1 MITSIG
7 RFAAK
12 SSMIS
17 VALAMTTGAVHAQ
30 SAPAKPAA
38 NQSDAEAT
46 KEIVVTGSSI
56 KGVAPVG
63 SNLTTVGR
71 AQLDALGV
79 QTVQQILKTVPAV
92 VGINSPGQGG
102 FGSFDGSGT
111 NAPTIHSL
119 GASASNSTLILI
131 NGHRLP
137 TTGVNHVL
145 ADPNIVPTNMLE
157 RVEVLADGASSV
169 YGSDAVAG
177 VVNFIT
183 RRNVKGIE
191 ASVQKGFG
199 KQYGTFSADVLFG
212 TKWDTGSVTAA
223 YTYSTR
229 DSLNAGDRA
238 FTTPNHIAQGGTNQQ
253 GLNTCSPAVITTGGN
268 AYFSPYTAAGFST
281 SVRTG
286 AGAFDPF
293 LANAQASTLS
303 SCDIRST
310 WDLIP
315 SEKRHNAMVS
325 IRQEVGDK
333 LTLTA
338 DFIYAKRVDR
348 QNISR
353 GQISGGT
360 IFGPAATAAVLNG
373 SSINPFFVLPTG
385 VAATTASETINF
397 DADSLLGPGAHIDGK
412 AETLYGR
419 FDAVY
424 KIAAHWNA
432 NVGLMVGTDTSR
444 LDTIG
449 QLCGSCANLA
459 LNGKTSAPINGVNTT
474 ANLVLTTANAL
485 DPFGNSTS
493 AATKAFL
500 TDSYQFTNTKQ
511 NITDIYAKI
520 DGDLF
525 QLPAGSVKIA
535 VGGEYLKYT
544 ISQDKVFPTNLGP
557 SSTNSGL
564 IHLDYNRDVKSAYA
578 ELFLPLVGP
587 EQNIPGVRKFDVNVS
602 GRYDKYSDFGDTS
615 NPKVAANWEVVKGF
629 KFRGNWGKSFV
640 APALTSRGANAA
652 GQTAESSFGNA
663 SPGLG
668 SFSVPYASF
677 PTAATVP
684 GCPAAPATSCTFN
697 AAGGIAGLAI
707 AGGNANLKPQKGTAW
722 SIGADFTPDFAPGL
736 RISATYWSNKLTGGI
751 TAPAPSLAINAAD
764 LSSLLQIYPAG
775 ATAAQIAAA
784 GAGLPAGTAN
794 PTTPVYFIYNF
805 TQNNV
810 VNLDVAGIDF
820 DASYRLNT
828 SNAGK
833 FTFGVGFTRKT
844 KFNASNGAQ
853 GAVFDALGTAGVFTT
868 FQAIKLEGRANVGWD
883 YKGFDANVYVNYT
896 GDYINRGIGV
906 LQNAVVRSAAGV
918 AISGGDPVNSFT
930 TVDLN
935 VSYKL
940 QDIGFLKSA
949 QLFADVTN
957 LFDKAPPFVNVYGIN
972 GGSGYDGLNGNPIGR
987 VITIGLRTKF

>member
-1 MITSIG
+1 MKRESEMTISIS

-12 SSMIS
+12 TSMIS
-17 VALAMTTGAVHAQ
+17 VTLAMMAGAAHAQ
-30 SAPAKPAA
+30 TAPAKPAA
-38 NQSDAEAT
+38 TQADDT
-46 KEIVVTGSSI
+46 KDIIVTGSSL

-63 SNLTTVGR
+63 SNLTTVSR
-71 AQLDALGV
+71 VQLDSLGV

-92 VGINSPGQGG
+92 VGLNSPGQGG
-102 FGSFDGSGT
+102 FGSFDGSGS

-145 ADPNIVPTNMLE
+145 ADPNIIPTNMLE

-183 RRNVKGIE
+183 RRNVKGLE
-191 ASVQKGFG
+191 TSVQKGFG
-199 KQYGTFSADVLFG
+199 NQYGTFNADVLYG

-223 YTYSTR
+223 YTYSYR
-229 DSLNAGDRA
+229 QNLNAGDRA
-238 FTTPNHIAQGGTNQQ
+238 FTAANHTAQGGTNQQ
-253 GLNTCSPAVITTGGN
+253 NINTCSPAVITTGGN

-281 SVRTG
+281 A
-286 AGAFDPF
+286 AGVFPAPSA
-293 LANAQASTLS
+293 ANAQASTLS
-303 SCDIRST
+303 SCDARKS

-315 SEKRHNAMVS
+315 SEKRHNAMIS
-325 IRQEVGDK
+325 IRQEIGDK
-333 LTLTA
+333 LTVTG
-338 DFIYAKRVDR
+338 DVIYAKRVDR

-353 GQISGGT
+353 GQISGAT
-360 IFGPAATAAVLNG
+360 IYG
-373 SSINPFFVLPTG
+373 SGAPVGNSNNPFFVAPTG
-385 VAATTASETINF
+385 LTNTSEQISF

-424 KIAAHWNA
+424 KITDRWNL
-432 NVGLMVGTDTSR
+432 NVGAVFGTDTSR

-449 QLCGSCANLA
+449 QLCGSCVNLA

-485 DPFGNSTS
+485 DPFGNGTS

-511 NITDIYAKI
+511 NITDIYAKV

-578 ELFLPLVGP
+578 ELFLPLIGP

-663 SPGLG
+663 SPALG

-677 PTAATVP
+677 PSAATVP
-684 GCPAAPATSCTFN
+684 GCVATATSCTFN

-722 SIGADFTPDFAPGL
+722 SLGADFTPDFAPGL
-736 RISATYWSNKLTGGI
+736 RISATYWSNKLSGGI

-764 LSSLLQIYPAG
+764 LSSLLQIFPAG

-784 GAGLPAGTAN
+784 GAGLPAGAAN

-844 KFNASNGAQ
+844 KFNASNGSQ

-868 FQAIKLEGRANVGWD
+868 FQAIKLEGRANAGWE

-896 GDYINRGIGV
+896 GEYINRGIGV

-918 AISGGDPVNSFT
+918 AIGGGDPVASNT
-930 TVDLN
+930 TVDVNL
-935 VSYKL
+935 SYKFK
-940 QDIGFLKSA
+940 DMGFLKSA

-957 LFDKAPPFVNVYGIN
+957 VFDKAPPFVNAYGIN
-972 GGSGYDGLNGNPIGR
+972 GASGYDGNNANPIGR

>member
-1 MITSIG
+1 MTKKF
-7 RFAAK
+7 RFAAHT
-12 SSMIS
+12 SL
-17 VALAMTTGAVHAQ
+17 VALSLGWTVAAHAQ
-30 SAPAKPAA
+30 AAPAAAPAA
-38 NQSDAEAT
+38 DATAT
-46 KEIVVTGSSI
+46 DDTAAIIVTGSSI

-63 SNLTTVGR
+63 SNLTTIGR
-71 AQLDALGV
+71 ADLEATGV

-183 RRNVKGIE
+183 RHNVNGVE
-191 ASVQKGFG
+191 ADVQKGFG
-199 KQYGTFSADVLFG
+199 KQYGTFNAALLAG
-212 TKWDTGSVTAA
+212 KTWDTGSILAA
-223 YTYSTR
+223 YTYSFR
-229 DSLNAGDRA
+229 ENLNAGDRA

-253 GLNTCSPAVITTGGN
+253 NINTCSPAVITTGGL
-268 AYFSPYTAAGFST
+268 AYFSPYTGAGFST
-281 SVRTG
+281 SVKTG
-286 AGAFDPF
+286 TGAFDPN
-293 LANAQASTLS
+293 LAAAQASTLS
-303 SCDIRST
+303 SCDKRGT

-315 SEKRHNAMVS
+315 SEKRHNAMIS
-325 IRQEVGDK
+325 IKQEVGDK
-333 LTLTA
+333 LTLSA
-338 DFIYAKRVDR
+338 DVIYANRIDR

-353 GQISGGT
+353 GQMSGAT
-360 IFGPAATAAVLNG
+360 IYG
-373 SSINPFFVLPTG
+373 SGAPTGNSNNPFFVLPTG
-385 VAATTASETINF
+385 ATAGTTSETISF
-397 DADSLLGPGAHIDGK
+397 DADQLLGAGAHIDGK

-424 KIAAHWNA
+424 KLTDKWNLNA
-432 NVGLMVGTDTSR
+432 GAIFGTDTSR

-459 LNGKTSAPINGVNTT
+459 LNGKATAPINGVSTT
-474 ANLVLTTANAL
+474 ANLVLTAANAL
-485 DPFGNSTS
+485 DPFGNGTS
-493 AATKAFL
+493 AATKAYL

-511 NITDIYAKI
+511 NLTDLYLKI
-520 DGDLF
+520 DGDVID
-525 QLPAGSVKIA
+525 LPAGAAKIA
-535 VGGEYLKYT
+535 FGAEYLKYT

-557 SSTNSGL
+557 STTNSGAF
-564 IHLDYNRDVKSAYA
+564 HLDYYRNVKSAFT
-578 ELFLPLVGP
+578 ELYLPLIGP
-587 EQNIPGVRKFDVNVS
+587 DQNIPGIRRLDLNIS

-615 NPKVAANWEVVKGF
+615 NPKIAANWEVVEGV

-640 APALTSRGANAA
+640 APALTSRGANAL

-663 SPGLG
+663 SPGLA

-677 PTAATVP
+677 AAAANVP

-697 AAGGIAGLAI
+697 ASGGIAGLSI

-722 SIGADFTPDFAPGL
+722 SLGLDLAPGFAPGL
-736 RISATYWSNKLTGGI
+736 KISATYWSNKLVGGI
-751 TAPAPSLAINAAD
+751 TAPSPALAINAAD

-784 GAGLPAGTAN
+784 GAGLPAGAAF

-820 DASYRLNT
+820 DASYRVDTDSMGRFN
-828 SNAGK
+828 
-833 FTFGVGFTRKT
+833 FGVGFTRKT
-844 KFNASNGAQ
+844 KFKASNGAQ

-868 FQAIKLEGRANVGWD
+868 FQAIKLEGRANVGWA
-883 YKGFDANVYVNYT
+883 YKGFDANVFVNYT

-906 LQNAVVRSAAGV
+906 IQNAIVRSAAGV
-918 AISGGDPVNSFT
+918 AIGGGDQVKSMT
-930 TVDLN
+930 SVDLN
-935 VSYKL
+935 LGYKL
-940 QDIGFLKSA
+940 ADMGPLKSA
-949 QLFADVTN
+949 QVFVDVSN
-957 LFDKAPPFVNVYGIN
+957 LFDKTPPFVNVYGVN
-972 GGSGYDGLNGNPIGR
+972 GGSGYDGLNANPIGR
-987 VITIGLRTKF
+987 VVTVGLRTKF